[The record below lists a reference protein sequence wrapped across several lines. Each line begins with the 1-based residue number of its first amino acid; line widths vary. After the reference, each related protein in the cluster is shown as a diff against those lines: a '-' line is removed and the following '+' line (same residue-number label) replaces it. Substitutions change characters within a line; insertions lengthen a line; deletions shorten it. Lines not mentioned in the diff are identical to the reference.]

1 MKIDLSWEK
10 YLKPALTG
18 VAASIAV
25 WLALFTYTPLALALS
40 TIAGGI
46 VAGYLVKN
54 PLKRGLYVGLL
65 SALLFVPILL
75 LLIAGLIS
83 IGFITMPLD
92 LNFFSPETLYT
103 LIPEFLVSFV
113 AGTGGGAA
121 GTVIFN
127 MLARMGPKEVE
138 SKPSL
143 SADAKILLREK
154 TDSDLGEGELI
165 LTEKE
170 VAYLK
175 PKLIGSEIIG
185 VLSLDQ
191 IVELGIEEDDLI
203 IGSKNRRHE
212 FGVDDP
218 EAWVKSIKEEMNKQT
233 TQKPSET
240 TG

>member
-18 VAASIAV
+18 AAAAIAV
-25 WLALFTYTPLALALS
+25 WLALFTYIPLTLTIGA
-40 TIAGGI
+40 IAGGI

-65 SALLFVPILL
+65 SALLFAPALL
-75 LLIAGLIS
+75 LLIAGLIF
-83 IGFITMPLD
+83 IGFITVPPGT
-92 LNFFSPETLYT
+92 NFFSPEVLLS
-103 LIPEFLVSFV
+103 LIPEFLLSSVG
-113 AGTGGGAA
+113 GTGGGAA
-121 GTVIFN
+121 GTVISN
-127 MLARMGPKEVE
+127 MLTRVGPKEGE

-143 SADAKILLREK
+143 SADAKIILQEK

-170 VAYLK
+170 VAYLR
-175 PKLIGSEIIG
+175 PRLIGSEVIG

-218 EAWVKSIKEEMNKQT
+218 EAWVKAIKEEMGKQI
-233 TQKPSET
+233 TQKPLENE
-240 TG
+240 